1 MREVVAL
8 ATNNNGHKP
17 SKFLSDVG
25 RLGLDG
31 DEEFGRAAE
40 EFLFPGMMDPEAREF
55 PQERN
60 GKLALNGGVES
71 LESLVPIFEREG

>member
-1 MREVVAL
+1 
-8 ATNNNGHKP
+8 
-17 SKFLSDVG
+17 
-25 RLGLDG
+25 LDG